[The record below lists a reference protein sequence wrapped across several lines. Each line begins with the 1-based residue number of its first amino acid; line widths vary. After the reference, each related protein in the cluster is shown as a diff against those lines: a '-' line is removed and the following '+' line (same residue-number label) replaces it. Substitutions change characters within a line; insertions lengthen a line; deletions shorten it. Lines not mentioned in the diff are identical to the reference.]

1 MTKTHDIDIKAVE
14 HELCQRS
21 FSHFIRRAWPHIIP
35 DRYIHNWH
43 VDAMA
48 EHFEAVAD
56 GQISRLLIN
65 VPPGTSK
72 STITGIMYPAW
83 LWGPKGQPQH
93 KFIGA
98 AHEQG
103 LAVRDS
109 RMMRELVASE
119 WFQSLWPLK
128 LAGDQN
134 EKLFFENEKRG
145 FRQAC
150 AVASMT
156 GRRGHCLTGD
166 SIIDTSDGPKS
177 LKSIA
182 VSASTCYVISYDI
195 YSRKLVERQ
204 VQAVARGSSTEIYRV
219 RSSSG
224 RVVVCSGDHKFYTG
238 RGYIEARLLSKG
250 DSLVRALRNDN
261 GSRSCR
267 HEENGQDEVR
277 GSILLSDVFDNLHEQ
292 QTWENRSTLYRV
304 WEKTSERAAELF
316 KRVQRNFV
324 LPNRGE
330 ETRPEVHGSVQM
342 VRSRDESAEVEHKE
356 VLLKRLQG
364 EASIYRDPR
373 GKQPPMERRGGQEEG
388 AAFRWYPL
396 GVGGSADSSV
406 GSRSWEVRR
415 LRLRREH
422 ASAPYK
428 HEQSGQ
434 PHGESGISLQRLP
447 LRSTWRG
454 QIEAQADS
462 VAMVERIRGERDTYD
477 LQVDGTNC
485 FFANGILVHNSIV
498 WDDPLSPEKA
508 HSDTHRETAIRV
520 LKETLPTRLSD
531 PEKSAII
538 IIMQRLHENDPS
550 GYILA
555 NESGYE
561 HICLPMEFDP
571 TRRCVTSLGWQD
583 PRTEDGELLF
593 PGRFPRAVV
602 ERDKKAMGEYGTAGQ
617 FQQLPSPVGGGI
629 FKDEWWQYYSVLPKI
644 KYRAIYADTAQKTKE
659 QNDYSV
665 FQCWGKGEDGRIYLI
680 DMARGKW
687 EAPELLVI
695 AKAFWDKHK
704 AAPRTMGTLRQFKV
718 EDKASGTGL
727 AQQLKQKRVP
737 VLGIP
742 RGTDKV
748 TRAMDV
754 VPQIQAGN
762 VMLPE
767 SAPWLS
773 DLLSETSGF
782 PNAAHDDIVDPLMDA
797 ISDMLI
803 EKQRPS
809 YADIL

>member
-1 MTKTHDIDIKAVE
+1 V
-14 HELCQRS
+14 
-21 FSHFIRRAWPHIIP
+21 
-35 DRYIHNWH
+35 
-43 VDAMA
+43 
-48 EHFEAVAD
+48 
-56 GQISRLLIN
+56 
-65 VPPGTSK
+65 
-72 STITGIMYPAW
+72 
-83 LWGPKGQPQH
+83 
-93 KFIGA
+93 
-98 AHEQG
+98 
-103 LAVRDS
+103 
-109 RMMRELVASE
+109 
-119 WFQSLWPLK
+119 
-128 LAGDQN
+128 
-134 EKLFFENEKRG
+134 
-145 FRQAC
+145 
-150 AVASMT
+150 
-156 GRRGHCLTGD
+156 
-166 SIIDTSDGPKS
+166 
-177 LKSIA
+177 
-182 VSASTCYVISYDI
+182 
-195 YSRKLVERQ
+195 
-204 VQAVARGSSTEIYRV
+204 
-219 RSSSG
+219 
-224 RVVVCSGDHKFYTG
+224 
-238 RGYIEARLLSKG
+238 
-250 DSLVRALRNDN
+250 LR
-261 GSRSCR
+261 
-267 HEENGQDEVR
+267 
-277 GSILLSDVFDNLHEQ
+277 
-292 QTWENRSTLYRV
+292 
-304 WEKTSERAAELF
+304 
-316 KRVQRNFV
+316 
-324 LPNRGE
+324 
-330 ETRPEVHGSVQM
+330 
-342 VRSRDESAEVEHKE
+342 
-356 VLLKRLQG
+356 
-364 EASIYRDPR
+364 
-373 GKQPPMERRGGQEEG
+373 
-388 AAFRWYPL
+388 
-396 GVGGSADSSV
+396 
-406 GSRSWEVRR
+406 
-415 LRLRREH
+415 
-422 ASAPYK
+422 
-428 HEQSGQ
+428 
-434 PHGESGISLQRLP
+434 
-447 LRSTWRG
+447 
-454 QIEAQADS
+454 
-462 VAMVERIRGERDTYD
+462 
-477 LQVDGTNC
+477 
-485 FFANGILVHNSIV
+485 
-498 WDDPLSPEKA
+498 
-508 HSDTHRETAIRV
+508 
-520 LKETLPTRLSD
+520 ETLPTRLNN

-659 QNDYSV
+659 QNDFSV
-665 FQCWGKGEDGRIYLI
+665 FQCWGMGEDGRIYLI

-748 TRAMDV
+748 SRAMDAAPHV
-754 VPQIQAGN
+754 QAGN